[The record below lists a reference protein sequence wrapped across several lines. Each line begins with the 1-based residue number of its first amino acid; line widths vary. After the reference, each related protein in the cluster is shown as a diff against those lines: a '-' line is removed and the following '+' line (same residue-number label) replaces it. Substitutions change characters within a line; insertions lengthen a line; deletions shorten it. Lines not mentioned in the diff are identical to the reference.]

1 MKESAKNRTEYQIFL
16 HSLFVKYSIESPDES
31 WSNSL
36 WKVIVNSRLS
46 DFDRE
51 NFYKE
56 LSEFNIKNPSDEN
69 WTHLSH
75 EELKAAERYSVEDI
89 KKAADRKKI
98 ADAKKMKKT
107 ADRKKI
113 ADVKKVKDMNK
124 VSERY
129 SSAHAKKVKD
139 MNKASESKKNADA
152 KKDKDMKKAAER
164 KRIADAKK
172 IDSDTKLMKI
182 CYSCKEEIKVDANV
196 CKHCGSLQ
204 DTEDNR
210 EANRQFNRSL
220 NIATIYLPIGA
231 WLIFCIFIGH
241 LFGVFD
247 IFDIFDHLYHK
258 VWHDFYYE
266 YIYEYI
272 AS

>member
-1 MKESAKNRTEYQIFL
+1 MKESGKNRTEYQVFL
-16 HSLFVKYSIESPDES
+16 NSLFVKYSIESPDES

-89 KKAADRKKI
+89 KKAA
-98 ADAKKMKKT
+98 
-107 ADRKKI
+107 
-113 ADVKKVKDMNK
+113 
-124 VSERY
+124 
-129 SSAHAKKVKD
+129 
-139 MNKASESKKNADA
+139 
-152 KKDKDMKKAAER
+152 ER

-172 IDSDTKLMKI
+172 IDSDTKSMKT
-182 CYSCKEEIKVDANV
+182 CYSCKEEIKVDAHV

-204 DTEDNR
+204 DTEENR
-210 EANRQFNRSL
+210 EARRRQNFWMNMHDFYIPILGWIVLWISL
-220 NIATIYLPIGA
+220 GHIFG
-231 WLIFCIFIGH
+231 LI
-241 LFGVFD
+241 D
-247 IFDIFDHLYHK
+247 IFDIIDSVFDYLYWTL
-258 VWHDFYYE
+258 WHDFYYE
-266 YIYEYI
+266 YI

>member
-1 MKESAKNRTEYQIFL
+1 MKESGKNRTEYQVFL
-16 HSLFVKYSIESPDES
+16 NSLFVKYSIESPDES

-89 KKAADRKKI
+89 KKAAERKKI

-107 ADRKKI
+107 AELKKI
-113 ADVKKVKDMNK
+113 AD
-124 VSERY
+124 
-129 SSAHAKKVKD
+129 AKKVKD
-139 MNKASESKKNADA
+139 MNKESERKRIADA
-152 KKDKDMKKAAER
+152 KNMKKTAER

-172 IDSDTKLMKI
+172 VKDMHKAPKRKRIADAKSMKK
-182 CYSCKEEIKVDANV
+182 CPSCKEEIKQDANK
-196 CKHCGSLQ
+196 CRYCGDLQ
-204 DTEDNR
+204 DTEEVR
-210 EANRQFNRSL
+210 EMTEQNNYQVEQAGNKIFWLVFLS
-220 NIATIYLPIGA
+220 YVSGPI
-231 WLIFCIFIGH
+231 IFFSIVYFA
-241 LFGVFD
+241 F
-247 IFDIFDHLYHK
+247 
-258 VWHDFYYE
+258 FY
-266 YIYEYI
+266 
-272 AS
+272 